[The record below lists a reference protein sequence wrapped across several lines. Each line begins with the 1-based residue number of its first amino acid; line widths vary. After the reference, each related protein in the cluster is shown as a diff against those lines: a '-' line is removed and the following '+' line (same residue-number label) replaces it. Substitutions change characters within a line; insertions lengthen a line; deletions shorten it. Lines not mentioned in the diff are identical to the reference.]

1 MIDPK
6 LLELLVCPMGK
17 APLKLEGKQLICT
30 RCGPKFN
37 FTREGYPNLLIDD
50 ADLPPE
56 CKHIGELPCAKDG
69 TAYLPKD

>member
-17 APLKLEGKQLICT
+17 APLQLEGNVLVCT
-30 RCGPKFN
+30 RCGPRFS

-50 ADLPPE
+50 ADLPAG
-56 CKHIGELPCAKDG
+56 CMHVSDLPCAKDG
-69 TAYLPKD
+69 TAYLPR